1 MTKEKDIRYKK
12 AYTELNEIFKV
23 LDKEQKSKIP
33 DIFINNIINNMDKE
47 YKFIFDNSKGIFEQD
62 LMIETQA
69 LLVEIYERYLA
80 PTEEKELWQKYD
92 RFCLNKIEE
101 KKKENY
107 KDIFSND
114 KTTINTQNDNI
125 QNNLN
130 IIPVK
135 NESKISKILKFIKNI
150 FNKK

>member
-33 DIFINNIINNMDKE
+33 DIFINNIINNRDKE

-125 QNNLN
+125 QNNLS
-130 IIPVK
+130 IVPVK

>member
-130 IIPVK
+130 IVPVK